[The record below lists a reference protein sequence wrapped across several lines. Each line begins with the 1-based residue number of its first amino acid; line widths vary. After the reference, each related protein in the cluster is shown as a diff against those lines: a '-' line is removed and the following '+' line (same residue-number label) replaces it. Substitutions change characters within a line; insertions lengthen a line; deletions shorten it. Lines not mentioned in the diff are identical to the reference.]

1 MNRRARVKG
10 ANDSSPS
17 SPNLRSADN
26 GARLTYDHNITLSS
40 PTALLN
46 SRVYAAI
53 PFFFAL
59 ILLLSGV
66 YEIPFVS
73 VDVPLVAKGKQV
85 LFVCF
90 MVLMGGFLRWREA
103 MRSWF
108 TLFCG
113 IWALLHIGHWVFRAG
128 YGDIYF
134 HRLIQIAFIWV
145 FVNFVVQRKE
155 GSAPFFAIRTYFSPA
170 LFSAACLLLA
180 LFVFHPGLVRAITG
194 GLGGN
199 RFGFSI
205 WLSQFVFLT
214 FLVSMGKPGQS
225 SLSVFAWATPIV
237 VLQVFTG
244 GRAGLL
250 ASLAIWLYFA
260 HRLGGV
266 RMLTMNV
273 AYLAMLITLSAAALT
288 LSYINTDETI
298 FRVTKIVP
306 DVVYMFAGSDTLSW
320 LDRLSSYRIGILASV
335 ITTLDADS
343 ILLGKGVGN
352 FQGHV
357 PWGMSEVHNIFL
369 RALGELGVI
378 GLGTMV
384 ALLALP
390 YYKQAQNADIAA
402 TRFFCGI
409 FILVGM
415 LHSEF
420 LTTAISTCMVFW
432 LGYAELL
439 RGQESGAR

>member
-1 MNRRARVKG
+1 MVSERA
-10 ANDSSPS
+10 
-17 SPNLRSADN
+17 
-26 GARLTYDHNITLSS
+26 
-40 PTALLN
+40 
-46 SRVYAAI
+46 YAAI
-53 PFFFAL
+53 PFGFAV
-59 ILLLSGV
+59 LLYLSGV
-66 YEIPFVS
+66 YEIPFVT
-73 VDVPLVAKGKQV
+73 VDVALVAKTKQV
-85 LFVCF
+85 LFVGF
-90 MVLMGGFLRWREA
+90 MVLIGYFLRWRVA
-103 MRSWF
+103 IMSWF

-113 IWALLHIGHWVFRAG
+113 IWALLHIGHWALRAEN
-128 YGDIYF
+128 GDVYF

-145 FVNFVVQRKE
+145 FVNFVVQQKE
-155 GSAPFFAIRTYFSPA
+155 GNEPFLGLRAYFSPA
-170 LFSAACLLLA
+170 IFSAACLLLA
-180 LFVFHPGLVRAITG
+180 LFVFRPELAGAITG

-320 LDRLSSYRIGILASV
+320 LDRLSSYRIGILASA

-357 PWGMSEVHNIFL
+357 PWGTAEVHNIFL

-378 GLGTMV
+378 GLGTMG

-390 YYKQAQNADIAA
+390 YHKQAQNAGIAA

>member
-1 MNRRARVKG
+1 MITWGRRNKRSIQCSWRLMN
-10 ANDSSPS
+10 ND
-17 SPNLRSADN
+17 
-26 GARLTYDHNITLSS
+26 TLFKPMAS
-40 PTALLN
+40 LN
-46 SRVYAAI
+46 SQVYAAI

-59 ILLLSGV
+59 ILLLSGA
-66 YEIPFVS
+66 YEIPLVS
-73 VDVPLVAKGKQV
+73 VDVAFVAKAKQV

-90 MVLMGGFLRWREA
+90 MVLMGGFLRWRVA
-103 MRSWF
+103 MKSWF

-113 IWALLHIGHWVFRAG
+113 VWALLHIGHWAFRAEN
-128 YGDIYF
+128 GDVYF

-155 GSAPFFAIRTYFSPA
+155 DNEPFFSLHTYFSPA
-170 LFSAACLLLA
+170 LFSAACLVLA
-180 LFVFHPGLVRAITG
+180 SFVFHPDLVRAITN

-214 FLVSMGKPGQS
+214 FLVSQGKPGQTP
-225 SLSVFAWATPIV
+225 LSAFAWATPIL

-260 HRLGGV
+260 HRQGGI
-266 RMLTMNV
+266 RMFTMNV
-273 AYLAMLITLSAAALT
+273 AYLAMLITLSTASV
-288 LSYINTDETI
+288 LSYVPADETI
-298 FRVTKIVP
+298 FRVTQMVP
-306 DVVYMFAGSDTLSW
+306 DAVYMFAGNDTLGW
-320 LDRLSSYRIGILASV
+320 LDRLSSYRLGILASA
-335 ITTLDADS
+335 ITTLDANS

-357 PWGMSEVHNIFL
+357 PWGMAEVHNIFL
-369 RALGELGVI
+369 RTLGELGVI
-378 GLGTMV
+378 GLGTMA
-384 ALLALP
+384 ALFALP
-390 YYKQAQNADIAA
+390 YRKQARHADVAA
-402 TRFFCGI
+402 ARFFCGI
-409 FILVGM
+409 FMLVGM

-420 LTTAISTCMVFW
+420 LTTAISTCVVFW

-439 RGQESGAR
+439 RSQENGAR